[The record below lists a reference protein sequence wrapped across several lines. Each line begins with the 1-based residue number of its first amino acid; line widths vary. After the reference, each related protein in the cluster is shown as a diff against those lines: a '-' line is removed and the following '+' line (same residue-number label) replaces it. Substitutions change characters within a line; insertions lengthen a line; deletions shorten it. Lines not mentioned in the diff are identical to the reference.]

1 MSLQK
6 QKNPMSVQEP
16 RERIKNFKE
25 VALGYTPEEAINEA
39 WRCLQCPTAP
49 CVTGCPVEV
58 PIPDFIKA
66 VREENFEQAIDII
79 KTKNNLPA
87 ICGRVCPQE
96 EQCEKVCIMGKKNEP
111 VAIGR
116 LERFVG
122 DYALQK
128 TSDKNSTYN
137 RTTAKKEAKVAI
149 IGSGPASLT
158 AAADLAK
165 EGYQVTIFEA
175 LHATGGVLRYGIPE
189 FRLPKGIVD
198 QEVTEIKKLG
208 VDIRLNVIIG
218 KTITIEELFTAG
230 YQAIFIG
237 TGAGLPKFLNIPG
250 ENLNGIYSANEFLT
264 RVNLMKAY
272 KFPEYK
278 TPVKIGKRVAVVGG
292 GNVAMD
298 SARTA
303 LRLGAEEVSIIYRR
317 SKNEL
322 PARQE
327 EIEHAEEEGI
337 IFRTLNN
344 PVAFHGEKGRVTK
357 VECIR
362 MELGEKDGSGRP
374 VPVSVEDS
382 NWFLPVDSVI
392 IAIGQTPNPLLTST
406 TGNLKTEA
414 WGGITVDENLA
425 TSIPGVFAGGDIV
438 TGAATVI
445 KAMGAGKK
453 AARSI
458 IEYLEK
464 AK

>member
-1 MSLQK
+1 MALQK
-6 QKNPMSVQEP
+6 EKTPMPTQDP
-16 RERIKNFKE
+16 KERIKNFKE
-25 VALGYTPEEAINEA
+25 VALGYTTEEAVREA
-39 WRCLQCPTAP
+39 NRCLQCPTAP
-49 CVTGCPVEV
+49 CINGCPVEV
-58 PIPDFIKA
+58 PIPQFIKA
-66 VREENFEQAIDII
+66 IREGNFDQAIDII

-128 TSDKNSTYN
+128 SKDKNSPYN
-137 RTTAKKEAKVAI
+137 KPVTRKEARVAI
-149 IGSGPASLT
+149 VGSGPAGLT
-158 AAADLAK
+158 AAADLAR

-189 FRLPKGIVD
+189 FRLPKDIVD
-198 QEVTEIKKLG
+198 QEVAEIKKLG
-208 VDIRLNVIIG
+208 VDIQLNVIIG
-218 KTITIEELFTAG
+218 KTITIEELFAAG
-230 YQAIFIG
+230 YRAIFIG

-272 KFPEYK
+272 RFPEYK
-278 TPVKIGKRVAVVGG
+278 TPVKIGKRVAVIGG

-303 LRLGAEEVSIIYRR
+303 LRLGAGEVSIIYRR

-322 PARQE
+322 PARKE
-327 EIEHAEEEGI
+327 EIEHAEEEGV
-337 IFRTLNN
+337 IFRVLNN
-344 PVAFHGEKGRVTK
+344 PVAFHGENGQVTN

-362 MELGEKDGSGRP
+362 MELGKTDNSGRP
-374 VPVSVEDS
+374 TPVPVQGS
-382 NWFLPVDSVI
+382 NCLLPVDSII
-392 IAIGQTPNPLLTST
+392 IAIGQTPNPLLTSNT
-406 TGNLKTEA
+406 DNLKTEA
-414 WGGITVDENLA
+414 WGGIAVDEKLA
-425 TSIPGVFAGGDIV
+425 TSIPGVYAGGDIV

-458 IEYLEK
+458 IEYLEEK
-464 AK
+464 R